1 MVIDVLLSD
10 SLTVVTSEIDRVGPK
25 SSSLI
30 VKTARSSEILA
41 LLAFD
46 KLILAVSLFSSI
58 ASARMGTTIDPDV
71 SPAKIVNVPDV
82 AV

>member
-1 MVIDVLLSD
+1 M
-10 SLTVVTSEIDRVGPK
+10 VTSEIDRVGPK

-41 LLAFD
+41 LLAFER
-46 KLILAVSLFSSI
+46 LILAVSLFSSI
-58 ASARMGTTIDPDV
+58 ASARMGTIIEPDV
-71 SPAKIVNVPDV
+71 SPAEIVNVPDV